1 MISFIVDYA
10 IYVDDTAV
18 AFPSRE
24 QLEKGINLY
33 HPKYL
38 YIIGDTD
45 AHWRENERN
54 NMG

>member
-1 MISFIVDYA
+1 MISFIVDLA

-24 QLEKGINLY
+24 QLEKGIC
-33 HPKYL
+33 
-38 YIIGDTD
+38 IIQVSLHHGDAD
-45 AHWRENERN
+45 AHWRENEQN